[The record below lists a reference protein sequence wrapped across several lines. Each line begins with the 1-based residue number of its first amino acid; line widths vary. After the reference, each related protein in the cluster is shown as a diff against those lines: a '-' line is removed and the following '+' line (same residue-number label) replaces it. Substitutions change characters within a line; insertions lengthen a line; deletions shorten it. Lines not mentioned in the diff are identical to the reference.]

1 VELLEA
7 IRTRRSIRKYDTNK
21 EVAKETIEKILEL
34 ALNAPSAGNRQPWRL
49 HVVRNPSLKKA
60 LREAAFGQTYIEEAP
75 WVICVVAVPEESGSR
90 YGDRGRNLY
99 CIQDTAALITYIMLI
114 AREFGLDTC
123 WIGAF
128 DEEKVNRILG
138 LPAGQRCVAM
148 LPIGHAAEPRR
159 DRPRKLLR
167 EILTYHE

>member
-1 VELLEA
+1 MELLEA
-7 IRTRRSIRKYDTNK
+7 IRTRRSIRKYDSSK
-21 EVAKETIEKILEL
+21 DVSKETIEKILEL

-49 HVVRNPSLKKA
+49 HVVRNPSMKK
-60 LREAAFGQTYIEEAP
+60 LLCEAAFGQTYIEEAP
-75 WVICVVAVPEESGSR
+75 WVICVVAVPEESAAR

-128 DEEKVNRILG
+128 DEDRVNGILK
-138 LPAGQRCVAM
+138 LPVGQRCVAM
-148 LPIGHAAEPRR
+148 LPIGYAAEPRR
-159 DRPRKLLR
+159 DRPRKSLK
-167 EILTYHE
+167 EILTFHE